1 MFENYNPTNENAY
14 LNDASLAEY
23 IDVSPSW
30 VRKQRYLRKKGEDH
44 SLTVDA
50 IYIGNSPRYKASEIN
65 KWLEAL
71 ATTNKGAYQCQ

>member
-44 SLTVDA
+44 FLTVDA
-50 IYIGNSPRYKASEIN
+50 IYIGNSPRYKTSEIFN
-65 KWLEAL
+65 WLQSL
-71 ATTNKGAYQCQ
+71 ATKDRMGA